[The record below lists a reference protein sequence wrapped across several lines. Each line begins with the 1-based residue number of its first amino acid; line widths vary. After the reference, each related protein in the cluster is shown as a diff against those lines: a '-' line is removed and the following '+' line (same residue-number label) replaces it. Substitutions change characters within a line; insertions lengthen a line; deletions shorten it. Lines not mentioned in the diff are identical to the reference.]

1 MRRALRSGIA
11 LSFLFTVSPA
21 RADAYLSADAGFA
34 YSTGGY
40 HWTSPGL
47 LSRPLR
53 NVTLDATIAGYGA
66 VLGGS
71 AGVSHRWISV
81 GVEGEGSYLSTTSKG
96 LGWSGID
103 DVFSGRLGGRIEVR
117 CKYPL
122 FARASFGTQWTKLFG
137 TTLDVGADDN
147 VWDPETTRGVYG
159 SVGLGVRM
167 KHLGLLAR
175 FDAAKLTSSH
185 ATYSPKTF
193 VLAADVTWF

>member
-1 MRRALRSGIA
+1 MAI
-11 LSFLFTVSPA
+11 SFLVSASSA
-21 RADAYLSADAGFA
+21 RAEPYFSGDAGFA

-47 LSRPLR
+47 KARPAH
-53 NVTLDATIAGYGA
+53 NVTLDSTISGYGA

-81 GVEGEGSYLSTTSKG
+81 GVEGEGGYLSTTSKG
-96 LGWSGID
+96 LGWTSID
-103 DVFSGRLGGRIEVR
+103 DVFDLRLGGRIEVR

-122 FARASFGTQWTKLFG
+122 FARASFGSQWTKLIG
-137 TTLDVGADDN
+137 TTAEFFVDDN

-159 SVGLGVRM
+159 SLGLGVRM
-167 KHLGLLAR
+167 THLGLLAR
-175 FDAAKLTSSH
+175 FDAAKLTSTH

-193 VLAADVTWF
+193 VLAADATWF